1 MDLVEVAKRTQRRVV
16 SIRSG
21 VDDDTSPPVLDPK
34 ADRMQLKTT
43 GTSFLGRL
51 FDPSRNIRLSKIGH
65 RILRREYLSSLA
77 ESR

>member
-21 VDDDTSPPVLDPK
+21 VDDDTSLPVLDPK
-34 ADRMQLKTT
+34 ADRVQLKTT
-43 GTSFLGRL
+43 GTFLGRL